1 MVSTPTHPRPA
12 APFVLPP
19 AAALPVERVFVLKL
33 AAGTDGTALQ
43 GRVEH
48 VITGRQAD
56 FGGLDDL
63 LDALVRCQSAGT
75 LA

>member
-1 MVSTPTHPRPA
+1 MVLTPA
-12 APFVLPP
+12 ASPFVLPP

-63 LDALVRCQSAGT
+63 LDALVRCQSAGGQP
-75 LA
+75 

>member
-1 MVSTPTHPRPA
+1 MVSTRATPPVA

-33 AAGTDGTALQ
+33 AAGADGAPLQ
-43 GRVEH
+43 GRLEH
-48 VITGRQAD
+48 VMTGQQAD

-63 LDALVRCQSAGT
+63 LDALVRCQSA
-75 LA
+75 ASAP